1 MISIFSHSVNII
13 LDQTNNLKMM
23 MMNNLLD
30 IPVYVLKLLW
40 DGFITLKPENHG
52 DVSTENKP

>member
-1 MISIFSHSVNII
+1 
-13 LDQTNNLKMM
+13 
-23 MMNNLLD
+23 MMNNLLG

-40 DGFITLKPENHG
+40 DGSITLKLENHG